1 MFYLTKSEMRKNFF
15 TNLSM
20 LLIALLL
27 SSSLLKAQEEKDKK
41 PEGYK
46 FTIEKQIK
54 TTSVKNQYK
63 SGTCWSFSTLAFIE
77 SELMRMGKGEYDLSD
92 MFSVRHAYADKAEK
106 FVRMHGSINFGGG
119 GAAHDVI
126 DMIRK
131 YGIVPEEAYTGLNYG
146 ETKHDHGEVDAV
158 LKAYVKAIADE
169 NNKKLTKAWLAGF
182 NGILDAYYGKLP
194 ETFTYK
200 GKSYTPLTFAKE
212 LAFNTEDYIEF
223 TSFTHHP
230 FYSKFILEVPDNW
243 AWGEMYNLP
252 LDEMMKVLDNALN
265 NGYTVAWGADVSEK
279 GFSWKNGI
287 AVVPDEEKPD
297 LQGSERDKWEKLT
310 EREKAAQLYT
320 FDKPVKEKAI
330 TQEMRQHAFDN
341 YQTTDDHG
349 MEICG
354 IAKDQNGNK
363 FYLVKNSWSTEGKYE
378 GYFYA
383 SEAFVK
389 YKTMDIMIHKDA
401 TPKDIMKK
409 LK

>member
-1 MFYLTKSEMRKNFF
+1 MRKNFF
-15 TNLSM
+15 TILSM
-20 LLIALLL
+20 LMISLVL
-27 SSSLLKAQEEKDKK
+27 STSILNAQEDKK

-77 SELMRMGKGEYDLSD
+77 SELIRMGKGEYDLSD
-92 MFSVRHAYADKAEK
+92 MFCVRHAYADKAEK

-119 GAAHDVI
+119 GAAHDVT

-146 ETKHDHGEVDAV
+146 DTKHDHGEVDAV
-158 LKAYVKAIADE
+158 LKAYIKAIADD
-169 NNKKLTKAWLAGF
+169 NNKKLTTAWLTGF

-194 ETFTYK
+194 ENFTYK
-200 GKSYTPLTFAKE
+200 GKTYTPQSFAKE
-212 LAFNTEDYIEF
+212 LGINPDDYIEF
-223 TSFTHHP
+223 SSYTHHP
-230 FYSKFILEVPDNW
+230 FYSKFIIEVPDNW
-243 AWGEMYNLP
+243 AWGEVINVPM
-252 LDEMMKVLDNALN
+252 DEMMKVIDNAIN
-265 NGYTVAWGADVSEK
+265 NGYTIAWGADVSEK
-279 GFSWKNGI
+279 GFSWKNGV
-287 AVVPDEEKPD
+287 AVVPDEEKPE

-310 EREKAAQLYT
+310 ERERAAQLYT
-320 FDKPVKEKAI
+320 FDKPVKEKLI
-330 TQEMRQHAFDN
+330 TQEMRQQAFDN

-349 MEICG
+349 MQICG

-363 FYLVKNSWSTEGKYE
+363 YYIIKNSWSAEGKYE

-401 TPKDIMKK
+401 APKDIMKK

>member
-1 MFYLTKSEMRKNFF
+1 MRKNFF
-15 TNLSM
+15 TILGM
-20 LLIALLL
+20 LIISLVLA
-27 SSSLLKAQEEKDKK
+27 SSNLKAQEEKK

-46 FTIEKQIK
+46 FTVEKQIK

-77 SELMRMGKGEYDLSD
+77 SELIRMGKGEYDLSD
-92 MFSVRHAYADKAEK
+92 MFCVRHAYSDKAEK

-119 GAAHDVI
+119 GAAHDVT

-131 YGIVPEEAYTGLNYG
+131 YGIVPEEAYSGLNYG
-146 ETKHDHGEVDAV
+146 ESKHDHGEVDAV
-158 LKAYVKAIADE
+158 LKAYIKAVADD
-169 NNKKLTKAWLAGF
+169 NNKKLTTAWLTGF
-182 NGILDAYYGKLP
+182 NGILDAYLGKLP
-194 ETFTYK
+194 ENFTYK
-200 GKSYTPLTFAKE
+200 GKTYTPQSFAKE
-212 LAFNTEDYIEF
+212 LGINADDYIEF

-252 LDEMMKVLDNALN
+252 LDEMMKTIDNAIN

-279 GFSWKNGI
+279 GFSWKNGV

-320 FDKPVKEKAI
+320 FEKPVKEKVI
-330 TQEMRQHAFDN
+330 TQEMRQLAFDN
-341 YQTTDDHG
+341 FQTTDDHG
-349 MEICG
+349 MQICG

-363 FYLVKNSWSTEGKYE
+363 YYIIKNSWSNEGKYD

-389 YKTMDIMIHKDA
+389 FKTMDIMIHKDA
-401 TPKDIMKK
+401 APKDIMKK

>member
-1 MFYLTKSEMRKNFF
+1 MRKNFF
-15 TNLSM
+15 TILSM
-20 LLIALLL
+20 LMISLVL
-27 SSSLLKAQEEKDKK
+27 STSILNAQEDKK

-77 SELMRMGKGEYDLSD
+77 SELIRMGKGEYDLSD
-92 MFSVRHAYADKAEK
+92 MFCVRHAYADKAEK

-119 GAAHDVI
+119 GAAHDVT

-146 ETKHDHGEVDAV
+146 DTKHDHGEVDAV
-158 LKAYVKAIADE
+158 LKAYIKAIADD
-169 NNKKLTKAWLAGF
+169 NNKKLTTAWLTGF

-194 ETFTYK
+194 ENFTYK
-200 GKSYTPLTFAKE
+200 GKTYTPQSFAKE
-212 LAFNTEDYIEF
+212 LGINPDDYIEF
-223 TSFTHHP
+223 SSYTHHP
-230 FYSKFILEVPDNW
+230 FYSKFIIEVPDNW
-243 AWGEMYNLP
+243 AWGEVINVPM
-252 LDEMMKVLDNALN
+252 DEMMKVIDNAIN

-279 GFSWKNGI
+279 GFSWKNGV
-287 AVVPDEEKPD
+287 AVVPDEEKPE

-310 EREKAAQLYT
+310 ERERAAQLYT
-320 FDKPVKEKAI
+320 FDKPVKEKMI
-330 TQEMRQHAFDN
+330 TQEMRQQAFDN

-349 MEICG
+349 MQICG

-363 FYLVKNSWSTEGKYE
+363 YYIIKNSWSAEGKYE

-401 TPKDIMKK
+401 APKDIMKK